1 MTLEDLSQR
10 RAQAKSSTGRVQG
23 MFGLPG
29 HAEGGSGEDGLLS
42 LKLDEVS
49 LPMWKRVS
57 VGHHSFS
64 NTQQ

>member
-1 MTLEDLSQR
+1 
-10 RAQAKSSTGRVQG
+10 

-29 HAEGGSGEDGLLS
+29 HAEGVSGEDGLLS

-49 LPMWKRVS
+49 LLMWKRVS
-57 VGHHSFS
+57 VGHHSSS

>member
-1 MTLEDLSQR
+1 
-10 RAQAKSSTGRVQG
+10 

-29 HAEGGSGEDGLLS
+29 HAEGGSGEDGLFP

-49 LPMWKRVS
+49 LLMWKRVS
-57 VGHHSFS
+57 VEHHSFS

>member
-1 MTLEDLSQR
+1 
-10 RAQAKSSTGRVQG
+10 

-49 LPMWKRVS
+49 LLMQTCVS
-57 VGHHSFS
+57 VGHHSSS
-64 NTQQ
+64 NIQQ